1 MIKKVL
7 KLFMLNVNE
16 RRVLR
21 NRNSIYYLSE
31 WNQITNKITDICI
44 DNIQI
49 TLFKIKKKII
59 IKSKIKTLYE

>member
-31 WNQITNKITDICI
+31 WNQITNKITDIK
-44 DNIQI
+44 N
-49 TLFKIKKKII
+49 
-59 IKSKIKTLYE
+59 LYW